1 MDFVTLKSRITEYI
15 GKYKYVWIVLL
26 VGVVL
31 MMLPERK
38 KDDAT
43 IQIQAAS
50 ESATEF
56 SIEDR
61 LGEILSHVAG
71 AGKVKVM
78 LSVSQG
84 ERTIYQTDTTYSQT
98 TDHTDSRTQTILIKD
113 DDRSENG
120 LVHQRNP
127 PTYQGAIILAQGA
140 DDPAVKLAIVE
151 AVSDVT
157 GLGADR
163 ISVLKM
169 R

>member
-1 MDFVTLKSRITEYI
+1 MDFVTLKSRISEYI

-61 LGEILSHVAG
+61 LGEILCHVAG

-113 DDRSENG
+113 DDRSESG

>member
-1 MDFVTLKSRITEYI
+1 MDFVTLKSRISECI

-113 DDRSENG
+113 DDRSESG

>member
-113 DDRSENG
+113 DDRSESG

>member
-1 MDFVTLKSRITEYI
+1 MDFVTLKSRISEYI

-113 DDRSENG
+113 DDRSESG
-120 LVHQRNP
+120 LVHQRIP

>member
-1 MDFVTLKSRITEYI
+1 MDFVTLKSRISEYI

-113 DDRSENG
+113 DDRSESG